1 LSVCDFDPVSKTLR
15 ILGKGRGTQ
24 AETID
29 LGSATVQAIADWL
42 EERGS
47 FSQDSPLFI
56 ALDSAHSGHRLSGD
70 GICKMVV
77 RYSEKAGIK
86 KQMSPHRIR
95 HSAITAALDATD
107 GDVRKVQKLSRH
119 RNLNTLMIYDD
130 NRGRD
135 QQDIT
140 QLLDGMF

>member
-1 LSVCDFDPVSKTLR
+1 MTELT
-15 ILGKGRGTQ
+15 
-24 AETID
+24 
-29 LGSATVQAIADWL
+29 ADT
-42 EERGS
+42 
-47 FSQDSPLFI
+47 D
-56 ALDSAHSGHRLSGD
+56 ASGD

-95 HSAITAALDATD
+95 HSAITAELDATD

-135 QQDIT
+135 QQDVT